1 VRALRLAL
9 ALAAAA
15 GLAACGSF
23 ESEEVVLDLRVLAM
37 RSSAPDQVVDIDLAN
52 PPQPTELLAQLG
64 PAEMCALVADPTRD
78 RRIRWSMTLCVLD
91 SDQRCASNAT
101 LKLASAVAEDPDSE
115 QPPPRLCATIAPD
128 GNLLGVLLESLE
140 DEPLSGLAGIEYGV
154 SLVVGGEGEDPAL
167 DLFAGKRMRVM
178 PRIPAARSENANP
191 SLSGLEAAIEGGAP
205 VPLAQGRC
213 IDQPAPIELRAG
225 QELRITPIE
234 PAGAREVYVVP
245 RLDGEQQ
252 TFTES
257 LTYQWLA
264 SAGGFSS
271 GMTGGPRDVAGN
283 PAPLFTDY
291 KAPAAKDLSGPTD
304 VQLWIV
310 QRDER
315 LGAAWYEACVRVMP

>member
-1 VRALRLAL
+1 
-9 ALAAAA
+9 
-15 GLAACGSF
+15 
-23 ESEEVVLDLRVLAM
+23 M
-37 RSSAPDQVVDIDLAN
+37 RSSAPDQVVDLDLAN
-52 PPQPTELLAQLG
+52 PPQPAELLAQLE

-78 RRIRWSMTLCVLD
+78 RRLRWSMTLCVLD

-101 LKLASAVAEDPDSE
+101 LKLASAVAEDPE
-115 QPPPRLCATIAPD
+115 TAQPPPRLCATVAPD
-128 GNLLGVLLESLE
+128 GNLLGVLLEALQ
-140 DEPLSGLAGIEYGV
+140 DEPLSGLGGIEYGI

-178 PRIPAARSENANP
+178 PRVPAARSENTNP
-191 SLSGLEAAIEGGAP
+191 SLAGFEAAIEGAAP

-213 IDQPAPIELRAG
+213 IDQPAPIELGAG
-225 QELRITPIE
+225 KELRITPIE

-271 GMTGGPRDVAGN
+271 SSTGGPRDLAGN

-291 KAPAAKDLSGPTD
+291 KAPAAKDLDGPTD
-304 VQLWIV
+304 VQLWII

-315 LGAAWYEACVRVMP
+315 LGAAWYEACVRVVP